1 MRKMNERTLQM
12 IRYYKSHW
20 KEPDCV
26 PAEVAREFKLSPRT
40 VYNYLQTIADEL
52 SNELGYTITRE
63 DLLYRP
69 HSEHLCYERKY
80 EPVEPINL
88 EEFREHFRNTKGS
101 MRAMIESIDAVLAA
115 QDVNGIDDEK
125 GDL

>member
-1 MRKMNERTLQM
+1 MRRMNERTLQM
-12 IRYYKSHW
+12 MNYFKEHW
-20 KEPDCV
+20 QEPDCV
-26 PAEVAREFKLSPRT
+26 PAEVAKIFKLSART
-40 VYNYLQTIADEL
+40 VYNHLQTIADEL

-88 EEFREHFRNTKGS
+88 KKFQNHFNGTKAGI
-101 MRAMIESIDAVLAA
+101 RAMIEDIDAILAT
-115 QDVNGIDDEK
+115 QDVSGMNDEK